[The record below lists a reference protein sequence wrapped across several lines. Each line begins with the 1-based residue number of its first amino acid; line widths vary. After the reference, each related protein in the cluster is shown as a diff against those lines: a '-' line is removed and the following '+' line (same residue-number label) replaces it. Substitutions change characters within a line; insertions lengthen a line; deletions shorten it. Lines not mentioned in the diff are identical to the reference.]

1 VPVTGQDWPLVGGA
15 NPPRAIEQI
24 LIRIRGLRS
33 IGTVLHVGAHPDDE
47 DAGMMVMMARKH
59 GARVVYWSATR
70 GESGQ
75 NRIGAQTG
83 VALGIY
89 RTWESLAARAIDG
102 AESLFGPFY
111 DFGYCTTGEEAAA
124 RWGREALVREI
135 VRAIRLVQPQVLVA
149 RFSGDPHDGHGQHQ
163 AVGAATLAAFD
174 AAADP
179 ARFTELCLPA
189 WRTSKLYQSTGGD
202 WQPGESPALGQ
213 RQAHLERDGCLSLD
227 TGEHDPVSGGSYQQV
242 AWAAFNCHRTQ
253 AMGFVPDRG
262 SFFYYYKLAKSLMPT
277 PARESSFYDG
287 IEPTLVGLAADA
299 GPASAAARLTLPAV
313 CEQIDAALSR
323 VRPDDASPAV
333 APLLQGLAALRHLR
347 AGADVAPTLARSL
360 DAKIASFEQVIIGCL
375 GVDAECAPLQ
385 AHVAAGSCV
394 RIRCRWW
401 NPRGVALE
409 GLRLALRVP
418 SGWRVTPV
426 STEDPEQVDYD
437 VVVDPDAPV
446 TTPSWLSEP
455 HDGARY
461 RVPLAT
467 FACQPL
473 DPPAVHLECEFV
485 LGGQLLTLRRQALT
499 REPFAGGYREL
510 PMSVLPAA
518 SVSPQSAR
526 LFLLATSQPEDLD
539 VQAAVRRHVGAR
551 GAVCLALT
559 GPPDWHISPAAVDI
573 PVDERGDAALAR
585 FRVTVPGGTA
595 AGRYRLSYA
604 LGTDRSQAAVTFEP
618 VWMGAPGLPR
628 PPDAATC
635 TREAF
640 LASPASVDV
649 HVIDARFSHELR
661 YGYVEGAADG
671 LLAAVHR
678 FGLNVSVM
686 TDEEMD
692 FLELSNFDAILIG
705 PNAYL
710 LRDELRRH
718 AGRFLDYVVQGGV
731 LIVQYQAYG
740 YELQSFAPYPFTY
753 SHPHDRVTSP
763 DGPVTILEP
772 EHALMTHPNRIGDDD
787 FAGWHHDR
795 GLYFLGEFDERYTP
809 ILASHDPGEP
819 LKSGGLVVAVHGRGA
834 FVYVGYSLF
843 RQIPAGVPGAFR
855 LLANLLAL
863 PEALLLQ
870 RVQRLRGLSL
880 FAFMND
886 AQLKT
891 VARIASEMHKS
902 TGTYLCR
909 KGEVGQELF
918 IVIKGEVEIVAESD
932 GKPVRLKAGEG
943 QVVGEFAILA
953 DMPRTADLRAL
964 TDVHLLVISS
974 IHFRSLLREYAE
986 IADAVIRQLV
996 TKIVGPSRTD

>member
-1 VPVTGQDWPLVGGA
+1 MPGVHVTGQDWPLAGGA

-24 LIRIRGLRS
+24 LIRIKGLRS

-47 DAGMMVMMARKH
+47 DAGMMVMMARKY

-75 NRIGAQTG
+75 NRIGAHTG

-124 RWGREALVREI
+124 RWGRQELVREI

-149 RFSGDPHDGHGQHQ
+149 RFSGHPNDGHGQHQ
-163 AVGAATLAAFD
+163 AVGAATIEAFD

-179 ARFTELCLPA
+179 TRFTELRLPA
-189 WRTSKLYQSTGGD
+189 WRTSKFYQSTGGD
-202 WQPGESPALGQ
+202 WQPGEAPALGQ
-213 RQAHLERDGCLSLD
+213 RHAHLERDGCLGLD
-227 TGEHDPVSGGSYQQV
+227 TGEHDPASGASYQQV

-262 SFFYYYKLAKSLMPT
+262 SFFYYYRLAKSLVPT
-277 PARESSFYDG
+277 PARESSLYDG
-287 IEPTLVGLAADA
+287 IESTLAGLAADA
-299 GPASAAARLTLPAV
+299 GPAAPAARVALPSV
-313 CEQIDAALSR
+313 CEQIDAGLLR

-333 APLLQGLAALRHLR
+333 APLLQGLATLRRLR
-347 AGADVAPTLARSL
+347 AEADVPPALARSL
-360 DAKIASFEQVIIGCL
+360 DAKIAGFEQVIVGCL
-375 GVDAECAPLQ
+375 GVDVECAPTQ
-385 AHVAAGSCV
+385 AHVAAGGCV
-394 RIRCRWW
+394 RVRCRWW
-401 NPRGVALE
+401 NPRGVAVD
-409 GLRLALRVP
+409 RMTFRLRVP
-418 SGWRVTPV
+418 TGWRVTPV
-426 STEDPEQVDYD
+426 STGNPDQVDYD
-437 VVVDPDAPV
+437 VVVAPDAPV

-455 HDGARY
+455 HDGTRY

-485 LGGQLLTLRRQALT
+485 VGAQVLTLRRQALT

-510 PMSVLPAA
+510 PLSVLPAA
-518 SVSPQSAR
+518 SVSPQSGR
-526 LFLLATSQPEDLD
+526 LFLLAASQPQDLD
-539 VQAAVRRHVGAR
+539 VQAAVRRHVDAS

-559 GPPDWHISPAAVDI
+559 GPAGWHVTPAAVDV

-585 FRVTVPGGTA
+585 FKVTVPGGTA
-595 AGRYRLSYA
+595 PGQYRLSYA
-604 LGTDRSQAAVTFEP
+604 LGADRSQTAVTFEP

-628 PPDAATC
+628 LPDAATC

-640 LASPASVDV
+640 LAAPASVDV

-671 LLAAVHR
+671 FLAAVHR
-678 FGLNVSVM
+678 FGLNVSAIA
-686 TDEEMD
+686 DEEMN
-692 FLELSNFDAILIG
+692 FLDLSDFDAILIG

-718 AGRFLDYVVQGGV
+718 AGRFLDYVAHGGI

-753 SHPHDRVTSP
+753 SHPHDRVTSA
-763 DGPVTILEP
+763 DAPVTILEP
-772 EHALMTHPNRIGDDD
+772 GHALMTHPNQIGADD

-795 GLYFLGEFDERYTP
+795 GLYFLGEFDDRYTP
-809 ILASHDPGEP
+809 ILGSHDPGEP
-819 LKSGGLVVAVHGRGA
+819 LKRGGLVVAAHGRGA

-870 RVQRLRGLSL
+870 RVERLRRLSL

-886 AQLKT
+886 TQLKA

-909 KGEVGQELF
+909 KGELGQELF
-918 IVIKGEVEIVAESD
+918 IVIRGEVEIVAESD
-932 GKPVRLKAGEG
+932 DRPVRLKAGEG

-953 DMPRTADLRAL
+953 DIPRTADLRAL

-974 IHFRSLLREYAE
+974 VHFRALLREYAE

-996 TKIVGPSRTD
+996 MKIVG